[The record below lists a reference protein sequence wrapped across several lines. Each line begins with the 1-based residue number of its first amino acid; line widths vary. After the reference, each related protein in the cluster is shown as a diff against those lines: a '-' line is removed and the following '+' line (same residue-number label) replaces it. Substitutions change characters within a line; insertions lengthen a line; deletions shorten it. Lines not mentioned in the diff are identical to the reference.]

1 MARQYREKVETE
13 LRKICNEV
21 LALLNK
27 YLIANARVQGFLPQD
42 EWGLFQV
49 CFSSILNP

>member
-21 LALLNK
+21 LALLDK
-27 YLIANARVQGFLPQD
+27 YLIANANPGFLPQD